1 VLSDYADEL
10 PTQSRD
16 HEHKAPPASAAQES
30 ARDEDEEPSMRV
42 PADEHQV
49 VDESAITG
57 EERVDAEGSAE
68 VQLGSGE
75 IELVEGSME
84 TTGSGKRNV
93 RKVRRDTPEDP
104 DPDDPD
110 IL

>member
-1 VLSDYADEL
+1 V
-10 PTQSRD
+10 
-16 HEHKAPPASAAQES
+16 
-30 ARDEDEEPSMRV
+30 
-42 PADEHQV
+42 
-49 VDESAITG
+49 
-57 EERVDAEGSAE
+57 E
-68 VQLGSGE
+68 VQLGTGE
-75 IELVEGSME
+75 IELVEGSIE